1 MTPKYLVAIAG
12 ACSLITLAGCQSA
25 SQTLEAE
32 SAAAQQ
38 TALARGQFDLSCPN
52 ATATVLSRNLVNPV
66 LNGPMMNGVQ
76 RAEYTVGVSGCGQK
90 AVYIS
95 VCQIGSV
102 SCIAAASRQVAQ

>member
-1 MTPKYLVAIAG
+1 MTAANIAAIVG
-12 ACSLITLAGCQSA
+12 LCSLVGLAGCQTPT
-25 SQTLEAE
+25 QTLDAE
-32 SAAAQQ
+32 SNAAQQ

-102 SCIAAASRQVAQ
+102 SCIAAASRQAAQ